1 MLLLYLTTQMK
12 YSPHAWLSNTEVLSK
27 HVLLVWFIY
36 LTLEVSSFPPFGRSR
51 RVTHT
56 IIMTIYDACRK
67 WRQTNERTNR
77 RTESWILG
85 VGLNSSNLRPVS
97 RLGSSLTPASLL
109 GRFSLFQWFLSP
121 DIFWSS
127 HKSTFC
133 QGCVLLQG
141 IRCPCPQS
149 APQCQRWPGDWI
161 ETCFVFK
168 YFHHLTG
175 WDNISPIFENLQTKD
190 KVPEWNNDQGEEDQ
204 EVEVLLLLLPWR
216 PALSCLEK
224 PDQIYHMW
232 GYTDNRPSYKS
243 VIWLTFCV
251 AKQPKRK

>member
-1 MLLLYLTTQMK
+1 MCGLITQLLYLLYLTTQMK
-12 YSPHAWLSNTEVLSK
+12 YSLHAWYLCWLAVQHRCAFQARTTGVIYK
-27 HVLLVWFIY
+27 Y
-36 LTLEVSSFPPFGRSR
+36 LT
-51 RVTHT
+51 
-56 IIMTIYDACRK
+56 
-67 WRQTNERTNR
+67 
-77 RTESWILG
+77 
-85 VGLNSSNLRPVS
+85 LNSSNLRPVS

-149 APQCQRWPGDWI
+149 APQRLRWPGEWI

-175 WDNISPIFENLQTKD
+175 WDNISPTED

-204 EVEVLLLLLPWR
+204 EEEVLLLLLPWR

-232 GYTDNRPSYKS
+232 GYTDNRPSYKG